1 MTAKAYRDL
10 LLRQW
15 PVLLICVLMAGFGA
29 FGSSLI
35 LPPLYQGTATL
46 EVVIPSR
53 NYPAAIAADR
63 YIQSEI
69 QLATS
74 DDILHSAAAQL
85 GLNPTSLNRKV
96 TAVSVPNSLLI
107 KITAQDSSA
116 LRAAGLANAVA
127 DALVDQ
133 QVATIQHDNTVSQAD
148 LQTQIASTKNQLDA
162 TNTQIQQLEAAHDT
176 SGKVASLKVQANELQ
191 QHLDDLNT
199 SLHQVQV
206 TEASGNSYLQV
217 ASRAQPQSAPLR
229 PNSLLY
235 TGAGLAF
242 GLLLGLLIILLRG
255 YADQR
260 VRTSAAVGMLLGY
273 PVLAEVPAYDE
284 VGLIDKP
291 AEEIGR
297 RMEPYQHIEMGIAFQ
312 GADEPIRALAVLS
325 PRQGEGADV
334 VASDLAL
341 VAASEGK
348 QVLLVDANFAHPTQ
362 HERFGVQ
369 QSIGL
374 SSAAIALANPTTSRA
389 PRLEQLLQAATRVRT
404 PSLRVVPSGPTPP
417 DASKFITS
425 KAMRTAMSMLRTA
438 GATLMIVDGPPLLD
452 TDGAGG
458 FCTQVDGVILVV
470 DLAHAR
476 RQKLLR
482 VRSQL
487 DQSRAN
493 IVGCVIVVR
502 ESGARKS
509 TQHGP
514 HSENVTPPAN
524 QRVVARAGGGGRAG
538 ASAR

>member
-15 PVLLICVLMAGFGA
+15 PVLLICVLMAGLGA

-35 LPPLYQGTATL
+35 LPPVYQGTATL

-74 DDILHSAAAQL
+74 DDILHVAAAQY
-85 GLNPTSLNRKV
+85 GLNPTSLTRKV

-107 KITAQDSSA
+107 KITAQDGSA
-116 LRAAGLANAVA
+116 SRAAGLANAIA

-133 QVATIQHDNTVSQAD
+133 QVAAIQHDNTVSQAD
-148 LQTQIASTKNQLDA
+148 LQTQIASTKNQLDS
-162 TNTQIQQLEAAHDT
+162 TNTQIQQLQAAHDT
-176 SGKVASLKVQANELQ
+176 SGKVESLKAQASELQ
-191 QHLDDLNT
+191 QHLQDLNA
-199 SLHQVQV
+199 SLQQLQV

-260 VRTSAAVGMLLGY
+260 VRTSAAVGALLGC
-273 PVLAEVPAYDE
+273 PILAEIAVYDD

-297 RMEPYQHIEMGIAFQ
+297 RMEPYRQIEKGIAFQ
-312 GADEPIRALAVLS
+312 GVDEPIRALAILS
-325 PRQGEGADV
+325 PGQGEGADV
-334 VASDLAL
+334 IASDLAL

-348 QVLLVDANFAHPTQ
+348 QVLLVDADFARPTQ

-374 SSAAIALANPTTSRA
+374 SSAVVALANAATGRA
-389 PRLEQLLQAATRVRT
+389 PRLEDLLQAATRVRI
-404 PSLRVVPSGPTPP
+404 PSLRVVPSGPIPP
-417 DASKFITS
+417 DASKFIAS
-425 KAMRTAMSMLRTA
+425 KAMRTAMSMLRTS
-438 GATLMIVDGPPLLD
+438 GATLMIVSGPPLLD
-452 TDGAGG
+452 TDGAGS
-458 FCTQVDGVILVV
+458 FCSQVGGVLLVI

-487 DQSRAN
+487 DQSGAN
-493 IVGCVIVVR
+493 IVGCVVLIR
-502 ESGARKS
+502 ESGAGKS
-509 TQHGP
+509 MHHKP
-514 HSENVTPPAN
+514 NSENATPPSG
-524 QRVVARAGGGGRAG
+524 QRVVARAGGGSRAG
-538 ASAR
+538 ASVR